1 MKEELSP
8 GTNLAHYRILS
19 RIGAGGMGEVY
30 AAQDTRL
37 DRKVALKVLPGEL
50 ASNRDRM
57 ERFIRE
63 AKSAAALSHPN
74 IGQIFEIGEHNGT
87 HFIAM
92 EFIDGVTLRDKIHRE
107 QTPLWKLLRNLQHVA
122 EGLGKA
128 HAAGIV
134 HRDLKPDN
142 IMITHD
148 GHAKILD
155 FGLAKLIEPPTPSSQ
170 SPEAVSEA
178 PTAMLPQYSTPGVV
192 MGTVGYMSPEQAQ
205 GKVAAIDHRSDIFS
219 FGCVLF
225 EAVTRRKPFEGK
237 DTLDSL
243 HNTVHAATPNV
254 KDWYA
259 EAPDDLQ
266 RIIRRCLAKDPD
278 RRYQSIR
285 EVAIELEELW
295 QDLRDTSAR
304 NSFQE
309 AVSSSSTPLPSSDP
323 RKSVEVSPST
333 GSIPAASTISSSA
346 FIAAKIRNH
355 KKAVA
360 VGLVAVVVV
369 VAVGIAK
376 LIGFGFGLARLTNRE
391 SSPVNPLHRMKFT
404 TVPVSGNVD
413 QSFISPDGRVMAL
426 IIREKGKMSLRLR
439 QIRGT
444 VEREVVAPLEGY
456 FQGVTFSADGNDIY
470 YVLGNSTSLLRRL
483 YRVST
488 LGGDPQ
494 KIIDDI
500 DTPVCVSPD
509 GKRLAFRRHLPQS
522 RQDTLVIANDNGTGE
537 QVIATRPAPLVFG
550 NPEWSPDAQ
559 FIAYPVKGKDA
570 GGDYT
575 TLEAINVSNRSTMP
589 ISSNRWNWITSIEWL
604 PGSNGLAVT
613 GKPSSAPAD
622 HRGQIWY
629 VPFPEGEPVKIT
641 NDANDYWGLSLAADG
656 RTALVRQT
664 DVSSNIWV
672 SPAGDFARARQIT
685 NSTSEIGAL
694 CWTPEGK
701 IIYSTSGTGRFED
714 LWLMN
719 ADGTENRQLT
729 FTGDRDEL
737 WPELSPDGRQ
747 LVYAVTL
754 ESIRSIW
761 RMNMDGSGAVELV
774 HNVDSQA
781 DPHFSKDGKWVYY
794 NSRDETSSR
803 AFWKV
808 SVDGGQSVKVRD
820 RSICHLAPD
829 GKSFLCFY
837 RDVAPEALAK
847 LLIVSAESADVILRT
862 FDWPEGANTVFW
874 SPDGQA
880 VDYISERD
888 GLTNI
893 WRLPLVGGK
902 ERKLTDWQT
911 PAPLW
916 FLAWSRDGRQ
926 LAITRDTRRD
936 QLILIQ
942 NFKSQQ

>member
-1 MKEELSP
+1 MEGLS
-8 GTNLAHYRILS
+8 NLAHYRILS
-19 RIGAGGMGEVY
+19 KIGAGGMGEVY

-37 DRKVALKVLPGEL
+37 DRKVALKVLPAEV
-50 ASNRDRM
+50 AANRDRM

-74 IGQIFEIGEHNGT
+74 IAQIFEIGEHEGT
-87 HFIAM
+87 HYIAM
-92 EFIDGVTLRDKIHRE
+92 EFIDGVTLREKIHRE
-107 QTPLWKLLRNLQHVA
+107 HTAVWKLLRHLQHVA
-122 EGLGKA
+122 EGLAKA

-155 FGLAKLIEPPTPSSQ
+155 FGLAKLIETTTPQADSSDSLSQ
-170 SPEAVSEA
+170 A

-205 GKVAAIDHRSDIFS
+205 GKVNQIDHRSDIFS
-219 FGCVLF
+219 FGCLLF
-225 EAVTRRKPFEGK
+225 ETVTGRKPFEGQT
-237 DTLDSL
+237 TLDSL

-254 KDWYA
+254 KEFYP

-266 RIIRRCLAKDPD
+266 RITRRCLAKDPD
-278 RRYQSIR
+278 RRYQSIK

-295 QDLRDTSAR
+295 PELRTTSEHDSA
-304 NSFQE
+304 
-309 AVSSSSTPLPSSDP
+309 AVPSIEP
-323 RKSVEVSPST
+323 RTQAEVSPST
-333 GSIPAASTISSSA
+333 GPISAASTLPSSQ
-346 FIAAKIRNH
+346 FIAAKIKTH
-355 KKAVA
+355 KKAFVI
-360 VGLVAVVVV
+360 GLVAAVLV
-369 VAVGIAK
+369 VAVGIVK
-376 LIGFGFGLARLTNRE
+376 LIGVGFGLARLTNRE
-391 SSPVNPLHRMKFT
+391 SSPINPLQKMKFT

-413 QSFISPDGRVMAL
+413 QSFISPDGRFIAL
-426 IIREKGKMSLRLR
+426 ITRERGKMSLRLR
-439 QIRGT
+439 QVRGT
-444 VEREVVAPLEGY
+444 VEREIVAPIEGY
-456 FQGVTFSADGNDIY
+456 FYGGVTFSADGNDIY
-470 YVLGNSTSLLRRL
+470 YVLGNQTSLLRRL
-483 YRVST
+483 YRVSV

-494 KIIDDI
+494 KLIDDI
-500 DTPVCVSPD
+500 DTAVCVSPD

-522 RQDTLVIANDNGTGE
+522 RQDTLVVANDNGTGE
-537 QVIATRPAPLVFG
+537 QVIATRPAPAVFG
-550 NPEWSPDAQ
+550 NPEWSPNAQ
-559 FIAYPVKGKDA
+559 FIAYPVISKDE

-575 TLEAINVSNRSTMP
+575 TLEAINVSDRSTTP
-589 ISSNRWNWITSIEWL
+589 ISSNRWNWIKSVEWL
-604 PGSNGLAVT
+604 PESNGLVVT

-622 HRGQIWY
+622 HRGQIWH

-641 NDANDYWGLSLAADG
+641 NDANDYWGLTLTTDG

-672 SPAGDFARARQIT
+672 LPAGDFGRARQIT

-701 IIYSTSGTGRFED
+701 IIYSAVGTGRFED

-729 FTGDRDEL
+729 FSGDRHEL
-737 WPELSPDGRQ
+737 WPQLSPDGRQ
-747 LVYAVTL
+747 VVYVAML

-761 RMNMDGSGAVELV
+761 RMNIDGSGAVELV
-774 HNVDSQA
+774 HNVDSGA
-781 DPHFSKDGKWVYY
+781 DPHFSQDGKWFYY
-794 NSRDETSSR
+794 NSRDQSSSR

-808 SVDGGQSVKVRD
+808 SVDGGQPVKVRD

-837 RDVAPEALAK
+837 RDLAPDALAK
-847 LLIVSAESADVILRT
+847 LLIISAESGEVMRT
-862 FDWPEGANTVFW
+862 FEWPEGANTVFW

-880 VDYISERD
+880 VDYISERE
-888 GLTNI
+888 GLANI
-893 WRLPLVGGK
+893 WRLPLTGGK

-916 FLAWSRDGRQ
+916 YLAWSRDGRQ

-942 NFKSQQ
+942 NFR